1 MRIPKIISIEK
12 SDIVREDTLKIGH
25 YTKINM
31 VDESWKENEVAYDKQ
46 IKKIE
51 KIVRS
56 SYEYREYINYL
67 KNEIDMNEC
76 SFFKNLKRDDVRI
89 EIHHAPFTLYDITSI
104 IFYYMQVNELEYSAL
119 DVAEMVMKLHY
130 EGLIGLIPL
139 SLTVHELVHT
149 GDIFIPI
156 DLVYGNISGFVKKY
170 KEYMTEDQKN
180 LLLKNIEETNKL
192 NNDKYNPSI
201 LERKY
206 TYIEV
211 DGMELPQKIND
222 ENKEDEIA

>member
-1 MRIPKIISIEK
+1 MRLPKIITVEK
-12 SDIVREDTLKIGH
+12 SDIVREDTVKIGH
-25 YTKINM
+25 YSRINM
-31 VDESWKENEVAYDKQ
+31 IDESWKESESAYDKQ

-51 KIVRS
+51 KIIRS

-67 KNEIDMNEC
+67 KDEIDMNEC
-76 SFFKNLKRDDVRI
+76 SFFKNLKRDDIRI

-104 IFYYMQVNELEYSAL
+104 VFFYLQSNKLEATPF

-130 EGLIGLIPL
+130 EGLVGLIPL

-149 GDIFIPI
+149 GDVFIPI
-156 DLVYGNISGFVKKY
+156 DLVHGNIKEFVKKY
-170 KEYMTEDQKN
+170 KEYMSEDQKN

-192 NNDKYNPSI
+192 NNEKYNPSI

-211 DGMELPQKIND
+211 DGMELPQKIKND
-222 ENKEDEIA
+222 EEDIA